1 MTRHSVS
8 YLASFLLLLSLTFS
22 CEPCFADRSS
32 LFPTATK
39 GVINLRSADF
49 DQSSVAL
56 DGEWKF
62 YWKTFKKPYA
72 PEIYSEFV
80 ALPRPWGETHWKG
93 KQLPSQGFATYEIKV
108 ILPHKRD
115 QLAFKIPD
123 MYSAY
128 ALYANGKLIAKDGQ
142 PGTTKEE
149 TTPYWSTQIKP
160 FPASDTLN
168 LTLQIANFRHSKGG
182 ITKSIEIGAFSVLEA
197 QSNLDHALDFLLTGC
212 MIMGGLYFLGLYL
225 LGRHDKSTL
234 YFALFCFCYSY
245 RIIGTGDYAFHA
257 LFPAVSWQ
265 LAIHCEYIS
274 LFLAVAMFALYTR
287 NLFPEDTPHKIM
299 FCIIGI
305 CLGLTLITL
314 VSPPLLFTELINP
327 FVALLVLFIF
337 FAFYIYW
344 KAYKNNRIGAK
355 YALLSTVA
363 IFLIFL
369 SLILA
374 YYEIAYPEKLSL
386 FIGYIAFFFCQ
397 SVILSFRFAYTLK
410 KAKNDAETG
419 LRVKNQF
426 LSTMSH
432 EIKTPLNAVIGMS
445 HLMIRESPRPDQK
458 QHLDMLLYAANNLL
472 TIVNDILDLNSI
484 EEGKIQFVNEA
495 LDISEIAQNII
506 SGYTPAASEAGI
518 AITLKLDQDLPYRIS
533 GDAKRINQILGNLIS
548 NAIKFTS
555 KGWVKLEINIVG
567 RTEKE
572 VTLKIAVQDT
582 GIGIAP
588 EKQKII
594 FDQFTQIESSST
606 RGFGGTGVGLAICKR
621 LLELQGSVLQLESE
635 EGKGSDFY
643 FTQTFPIL
651 EAHKKPEVFMNEKPE
666 EKPLQ
671 GIRILVV
678 EDNRMNVLV
687 VQGFLRRWGAVSD
700 VAVNGQEALDKFDPL
715 LHQVILMDL
724 HMPVM
729 DGYEATKKL
738 RDRGETVPIIAVTA
752 SLAPDARQN
761 IFTIG
766 MTDIVSKPINPEL
779 LLSKILNQT
788 ISS

>member
-1 MTRHSVS
+1 MTRHLVS
-8 YLASFLLLLSLTFS
+8 YLASFLLLLNLAFTY
-22 CEPCFADRSS
+22 EPCFADHSS
-32 LFPTATK
+32 FSAQAVK
-39 GVINLRSADF
+39 GVINLKSADL

-62 YWKTFKKPYA
+62 YWKTLKKPHT

-80 ALPRPWGETHWKG
+80 SLPKPWRETKWRG
-93 KQLPSQGFATYEIKV
+93 KQLPSQGFATYEVKV

-115 QLAFKIPD
+115 QLAFKIRD

-128 ALYANGKLIAKDGQ
+128 ALYVNGKLIAKDGK

-160 FPASDTLN
+160 FPSSDTLN
-168 LTLQIANFRHSKGG
+168 LTLHIANFRHSKGG
-182 ITKSIEIGAFSVLEA
+182 ITKSIEIGSFSELQA
-197 QSNLDHALDFLLTGC
+197 KSNLDHALDFLLTGC

-234 YFALFCFCYSY
+234 YFSLFCFFYSY

-287 NLFPEDTPHKIM
+287 NLFPEDTPHKII
-299 FCIIGI
+299 FCMTGI
-305 CLGLTLITL
+305 CFALTLITL

-327 FVALLVLFIF
+327 FIALLVLYIL
-337 FAFYIYW
+337 FAIYIYW
-344 KAYKNNRIGAK
+344 KAYRNKRIGAK

-363 IFLIFL
+363 IFIIFL
-369 SLILA
+369 SLIFA
-374 YYEIAYPEKLSL
+374 YYNIAYPEKLSL
-386 FIGYIAFFFCQ
+386 FLGYICFFFCQ

-410 KAKNDAETG
+410 KAKADAETG
-419 LRVKNQF
+419 LMVKNQF

-445 HLMIRESPRPDQK
+445 HIMIKESPRPDQK
-458 QHLDMLLYAANNLL
+458 QHLDMLLYSANNLL
-472 TIVNDILDLNSI
+472 TIVNDILDLNAI
-484 EEGKIQFVNEA
+484 EEGKIQFVNES
-495 LDISEIAQNII
+495 LNVSEIARNII
-506 SGYTPAASEAGI
+506 SGYTNTARDAGI
-518 AITLKLDQDLPYRIS
+518 DVILKLDQDLPYRVT
-533 GDAKRINQILGNLIS
+533 GDSKRLSQIITNLVS
-548 NAIKFTS
+548 NAIKFTG
-555 KGWVKLEINIVG
+555 KGWVKLEVSITE
-567 RTEKE
+567 RTAQD
-572 VTLKIAVQDT
+572 VSLKISVQDT

-606 RGFGGTGVGLAICKR
+606 RGFGGTGVGLAISKR
-621 LLELQGSVLQLESE
+621 LLELQGSALQLKSE
-635 EGKGSDFY
+635 EGIGSDFY
-643 FTQTFPIL
+643 FTQTFKIL
-651 EAHKKPEVFMNEKPE
+651 EAIKKQEAVVNENPE

-715 LHQVILMDL
+715 LHQIILMDL

-729 DGYEATKKL
+729 DGYEATRQL
-738 RDRGETVPIIAVTA
+738 RERGETVPVIAVTA
-752 SLAPDARQN
+752 SLAPDAKQDMFN
-761 IFTIG
+761 IG
-766 MTDIVSKPINPEL
+766 MTDIVSKPINPEQ

-788 ISS
+788 IRS

>member
-1 MTRHSVS
+1 MTRHLVS
-8 YLASFLLLLSLTFS
+8 YLASFLFLLSLAFA
-22 CEPCFADRSS
+22 CEPCFADHSS
-32 LFPTATK
+32 LSPTAVK
-39 GVINLRSADF
+39 GVINLKSADF
-49 DQSSVAL
+49 SQSAVAL

-62 YWKTFKKPYA
+62 YWKTLRKPYA

-80 ALPRPWGETHWKG
+80 RLPKPWGETQWKG
-93 KQLPSQGFATYEIKV
+93 KELPSQGFATYELKV

-115 QLAFKIPD
+115 QLAFKIRD

-128 ALYANGKLIAKDGQ
+128 ALYINGKLISKDGQ
-142 PGTTKEE
+142 PAATEGE
-149 TTPYWSTQIKP
+149 TIPYWSTQIKP
-160 FPASDTLN
+160 FSSSDTLN
-168 LTLQIANFRHSKGG
+168 LMLQIANFRHSKGG
-182 ITKSIEIGAFSVLEA
+182 ITKSIELGSFSELQA

-234 YFALFCFCYSY
+234 YFSLFCFFYSY

-257 LFPAVSWQ
+257 LFPTVSWQ

-287 NLFPEDTPHKIM
+287 NLFPEDTPHKII
-299 FCIIGI
+299 FCMTGI
-305 CLGLTLITL
+305 CFALTLITL
-314 VSPPLLFTELINP
+314 VSPPLLFTELISP
-327 FVALLVLFIF
+327 FVALLVLYIL
-337 FAFYIYW
+337 FAIYIYW
-344 KAYKNNRIGAK
+344 KAYINKRIGAK

-363 IFLIFL
+363 IFIIFL
-369 SLILA
+369 SLIFA
-374 YYEIAYPEKLSL
+374 YYDIAYPEKLSL
-386 FIGYIAFFFCQ
+386 FIGYIGFFFCQ

-410 KAKNDAETG
+410 KAKADAETG
-419 LRVKNQF
+419 LMVKNQF

-445 HLMIRESPRPDQK
+445 HIMIKESPRPDQK
-458 QHLDMLLYAANNLL
+458 QHLDMLLYSANNLL
-472 TIVNDILDLNSI
+472 TIVNDILDLNAI
-484 EEGKIQFVNEA
+484 EEGKIQFVNES
-495 LDISEIAQNII
+495 LDISELAENII
-506 SGYTPAASEAGI
+506 SGYKNAALDAGI
-518 AITLKLDQDLPYRIS
+518 DIILKLDQDLPYRVS
-533 GDAKRINQILGNLIS
+533 GDAKRLSQIITNLVS

-555 KGWVKLEINIVG
+555 KGWVKLEITTLV
-567 RTEKE
+567 RTEQE

-582 GIGIAP
+582 GIGIVP

-594 FDQFTQIESSST
+594 FDQFTQIESSTT
-606 RGFGGTGVGLAICKR
+606 RGFGGTGVGLAISKR
-621 LLELQGSVLQLESE
+621 LLELQGSALKLDSE

-651 EAHKKPEVFMNEKPE
+651 EIYKKQEVVIDENPE

-687 VQGFLRRWGAVSD
+687 VQGFLRRWGAISD

-715 LHQVILMDL
+715 LHQIILMDL

-729 DGYEATKKL
+729 DGYEATKHL
-738 RDRGETVPIIAVTA
+738 RERGETVPVIAVTA
-752 SLAPDARQN
+752 SLAPDAKQDMFN
-761 IFTIG
+761 IG
-766 MTDIVSKPINPEL
+766 MTDIVSKPINPEQ

-788 ISS
+788 IRS